1 VSDVNSYSIDGKN
14 VILQR
19 AVTQPYVK
27 SGAENAVKSVE
38 GVSNV
43 INNIKVLPVSS
54 EDEGVRR
61 DEVR

>member
-1 VSDVNSYSIDGKN
+1 
-14 VILQR
+14 
-19 AVTQPYVK
+19 VK
-27 SGAENAVKSVE
+27 SSAENAVKSVE